1 MPLKKISFEYD
12 IPEGYRFVRI
22 GSPQLGESYIISDKK
37 INLYSY
43 WVIIKKIPEQEQ
55 SIDEISGKIFAE
67 GLNAPNPNR
76 RKHADLIHAWA
87 EGAEIQAL
95 FAGGWSDCIKP
106 QFEDH
111 IKYRIKPKTK
121 TVRFRTGI
129 TKQGDV
135 ITYQYGRSLDIE
147 QSPNFKQWL
156 GDWQKVEIEE

>member
-1 MPLKKISFEYD
+1 MPLQKISFEYD

-22 GSPQLGESYIISDKK
+22 GSP
-37 INLYSY
+37 
-43 WVIIKKIPEQEQ
+43 
-55 SIDEISGKIFAE
+55 ISGEKYLSSDGSINNATFNLTCYWIIVEKIQEKENSAE
-67 GLNAPNPNR
+67 NQNR